1 MYKNLSL
8 ELNAALFEFDAT
20 LSRATLG
27 VLCDN
32 YFPHDNRSST
42 ATIAQPSVIWKE
54 ITLNVSENKCRVTHV
69 HQELTGTCL

>member
-42 ATIAQPSVIWKE
+42 ATIAQPSVI
-54 ITLNVSENKCRVTHV
+54 
-69 HQELTGTCL
+69 